1 MPRQFLYRVLAYV
14 PLLLVLFSVITLA
27 ATSQTPQCNPGEYAY
42 NLSGQFICI
51 PAITQLN
58 TTYAS
63 LSAYYVS
70 DGVANITLTCL
81 SEVGCTFSLRV
92 INLNTSTTIL
102 DMSTS
107 LAAGEQKIIQV
118 NVANS
123 PPLLINASVNGV
135 QLPLFFV
142 QPKFKELQPGLLDQL
157 KQNNILYTMAL
168 LLYVSV
174 PVGLLLRGSGKE
186 AGIAIAASSVLLPR
200 ILIEF
205 SAPTPLAYGVTAI
218 SLIMGVMLAVI
229 YE

>member
-1 MPRQFLYRVLAYV
+1 MQKQFLYKVLAYV
-14 PLLLVLFSVITLA
+14 PVLLVLFSVIVSA
-27 ATSQTPQCNPGEYAY
+27 NTSSTPQCNPGEYAY

-51 PAITQLN
+51 PAIHQLN

-63 LSAYYVS
+63 LTAYYVS

-81 SEVGCTFSLRV
+81 SGTGCTFSLKV
-92 INLNTSTTIL
+92 INLNTSTTVL
-102 DMSTS
+102 TMTTS
-107 LAAGEQKIIQV
+107 LEGGEQKIIQV
-118 NVANS
+118 DVANS
-123 PPLLINASVNGV
+123 PPLLINASVNGI

-157 KQNNILYTMAL
+157 KQNSILYTMAL

-174 PVGLLLRGSGKE
+174 PIGLLLRGSGKE

-205 SAPTPLAYGVTAI
+205 SAPPPLAYGVTAV
-218 SLIMGVMLAVI
+218 SLIIGVMLAVI
-229 YE
+229 YD